1 MMGTKMA
8 LTIVVR
14 TGEMDSPPALTFDAP
29 RVVVGRGASCEVC
42 LPDPSVSQRH
52 ASFRQRGSEYII
64 VDEGSSNGTFVGP
77 VRLSPHAPRVLMS
90 GDLVRM
96 GRIWLEVRIDYQ
108 PVNLTTGAATK
119 ELALSLVK
127 RALIEEGEAAAPY
140 VSVVEGPDTGASLIL
155 SEFDRPYV
163 IGRVKACDLVLND
176 TDASRRHLELV
187 LHGAHLHVRDLG
199 SKNGTL
205 LGEMRLVPDKPT
217 RWSDDSRLS
226 VGADRFVYRDP
237 VREALAELEQM
248 ADQHMRDDESIE
260 PPPADDRDAASSE
273 ESPES
278 QAGAPAQVRRAAP
291 VAAVPPQRSQRRA
304 PRTHGWN
311 GTDVIVLFLALA
323 VIAAS
328 LLGLFWL
335 FDAT

>member
-1 MMGTKMA
+1 MA

-14 TGEMDSPPALTFDAP
+14 TGEAGSPPAVTFDAP
-29 RVVVGRGASCEVC
+29 RVVVGRGASCDVC

-52 ASFRQRGSEYII
+52 ASIRQRGTDYII

-77 VRLSPHAPRVLMS
+77 VRLSPHAPRVIVS

-96 GRIWLEVRIDYQ
+96 GRIWLEVRIDHHS
-108 PVNLTTGAATK
+108 VTCTTGAATK

-127 RALIEEGEAAAPY
+127 STLAADGEAAVPY
-140 VSVVEGPDTGASLIL
+140 VSVVEGPDTGTTLEL
-155 SEFDRPYV
+155 SQFDRPYV
-163 IGRVKACDLVLND
+163 VGRAKSSDLVVVD
-176 TDASRRHLELV
+176 VDASRRHLELV
-187 LHGAHLHVRDLG
+187 LRGSRLYVRDLG

-205 LGEMRLVPDKPT
+205 LGNASLLRDRPT
-217 RWSDDSRLS
+217 WWSEGAVLA
-226 VGADRFVYRDP
+226 VGADRLVFRDP

-248 ADQHMRDDESIE
+248 ADEHMRDDEWI
-260 PPPADDRDAASSE
+260 
-273 ESPES
+273 ESPPIEARVPS
-278 QAGAPAQVRRAAP
+278 GSEVEQRTGPRNASPMAAP
-291 VAAVPPQRSQRRA
+291 SPRQAKRRIA
-304 PRTHGWN
+304 RTDGWS

-335 FDAT
+335 FDTP